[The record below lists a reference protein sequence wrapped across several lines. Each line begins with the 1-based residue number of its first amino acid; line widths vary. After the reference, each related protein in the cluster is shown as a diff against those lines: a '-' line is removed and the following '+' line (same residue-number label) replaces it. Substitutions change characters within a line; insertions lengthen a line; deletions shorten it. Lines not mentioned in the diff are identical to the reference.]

1 MILAWFIIVPA
12 AGGLLAWLL
21 GRLNSTWP
29 KWVALSAMVID
40 LILGVLFAFE
50 RVGSTGPWL
59 AEIQLPWIPSLASA
73 SFWLPT
79 H

>member
-1 MILAWFIIVPA
+1 MILVWFIIVPA
-12 AGGLLAWLL
+12 AGGLLAWFL
-21 GRLNSTWP
+21 GRMNSTWP
-29 KWVALSAMVID
+29 KWVALSAMVIN
-40 LILGVLFAFE
+40 LITGVFFAFE

-59 AEIQLPWIPSLASA
+59 AEIQLSLASA